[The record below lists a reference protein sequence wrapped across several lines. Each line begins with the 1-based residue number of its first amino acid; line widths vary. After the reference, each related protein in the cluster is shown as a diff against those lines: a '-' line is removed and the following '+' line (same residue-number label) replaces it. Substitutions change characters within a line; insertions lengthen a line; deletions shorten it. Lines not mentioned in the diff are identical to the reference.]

1 MLFRQLVAVA
11 AIGCLVCSTALAQQ
25 KSQLPNENELNRFGL
40 SLAWWGQASVSGSQ
54 EQVSFFSA
62 DEQNVYVQSASGI
75 LTTFQGE
82 TGRRLWSQLV
92 GMPNQQG
99 FQVTSN
105 ETELLIGVGMRV
117 YAFNKSTGAPT
128 LELTLASPP
137 SASPK
142 EDDRFLYVPTVDGML
157 RSYDGQE
164 LRKLHIRGMLPKWTN
179 RAERWRYQ
187 MPRASD
193 STPIPVDGDVVF
205 SSKAGFLYRLQG
217 ETNALRYQLEIGN
230 PLSAPMT
237 YSRSKVF
244 VVDSRSRI
252 VCVDIKSGQ
261 PQWTYSTGSPVR
273 TQPRVIGNQLFA
285 SAAREGLV
293 SIHIETGLSQWQQSQ
308 ATDVIAVSEERVYAN
323 DDKNNLMILDRATG
337 RVLAQMPLRDFTY
350 RVFNDRTDRIYLAR
364 PSGTV
369 IALRELGSEYPVYH
383 LYPERRP
390 ILPVFA
396 TDGEPADGA
405 QPAGKEGKTE
415 KTDSEDQ
422 DQ

>member
-11 AIGCLVCSTALAQQ
+11 AIGCLVCSTAHAQL
-25 KSQLPNENELNRFGL
+25 KSQLPNENELNRLGL
-40 SLAWWGQASVSGSQ
+40 SLAWWGQASVKGSQ

-75 LTTFQGE
+75 VTTFQGE

-99 FQVTSN
+99 YQVTSN
-105 ETELLIGVGMRV
+105 ETEIVIGVGMRV

-128 LELTLASPP
+128 LELTLPSPP

-142 EDDRFLYVPTVDGML
+142 EDDQFLYVPTVDGML

-164 LRKLHIRGMLPKWTN
+164 LRDLHKRGMLPKWTN

-187 MPRASD
+187 MPKASD
-193 STPIPVDGDVVF
+193 STPIPIDHEVVF
-205 SSKAGFLYRLQG
+205 SSKAGFLYRLNG
-217 ETNALRYQLEIGN
+217 ESNYLRYQLEIGN

-237 YSRSKVF
+237 YSRNNVF
-244 VVDSRSRI
+244 LVDSRSRI
-252 VCVDIKSGQ
+252 VCVDIKTGQ

-273 TQPRVIGNQLFA
+273 SQPRVVGNQLFA
-285 SAAREGLV
+285 SAVREGLV
-293 SIHIETGLSQWQQSQ
+293 SINLVTGLSEWQQSQ
-308 ATDVIAVSEERVYAN
+308 ASDVIAVSEERVYAN

-350 RVFNDRTDRIYLAR
+350 RVFNDRTDRIYLAK

-369 IALRELGSEYPVYH
+369 IALRELGSEYPTYH

-390 ILPVFA
+390 ILPVLA
-396 TDGEPADGA
+396 TEGDAAEAA
-405 QPAGKEGKTE
+405 QPADKPE
-415 KTDSEDQ
+415 KSEAENENENQ
-422 DQ
+422 